1 MKFELL
7 HEFDVDVETFE
18 EITSDPDME
27 KEYLKLPNLA
37 TREMVKEVE
46 KHGKLHREVRYIANG
61 FIPLAIRHVIKPKML
76 TWMEISTFD
85 KKKHHTDWHVEPFY
99 LKNVIDCRGT
109 YTCKSNR
116 NGGCLREIHGHI
128 KISIPFVG
136 AIAENYIITEMK
148 KNFEVEYEITSS
160 FIERK
165 LKKKKKK

>member
-7 HEFDVDVETFE
+7 HEFDVEVETFE

-37 TREMVKEVE
+37 TRELVKEVE
-46 KHGKLHREVRYIANG
+46 KNGKVYREVRYIANG
-61 FIPLAIRHVIKPKML
+61 FIPLVIRHAIKPKML
-76 TWMEISTFD
+76 TWMEISTWD
-85 KKKHHTDWHVEPFY
+85 KKKHVTNWHIEPFFF
-99 LKNVIDCRGT
+99 KNVIDCRGI
-109 YTCKSNR
+109 YTCKSNG
-116 NGGCLREIHGHI
+116 NGGCLREIEGHL
-128 KISIPFVG
+128 KISIPVIG

-148 KNFEVEYEITSS
+148 KNFEVEYEITSN